1 MKSPYGRNSDILVYP
16 SYSCSYHKIEHKF
29 SLTLPLPLSATKGRN
44 KELECLFFF
53 LGHLPQGRSDLA
65 FCLRVSF

>member
-1 MKSPYGRNSDILVYP
+1 MKSPYGRNSDISVYP

-29 SLTLPLPLSATKGRN
+29 SLTLPLPLQKKQRTQM
-44 KELECLFFF
+44 LVVFF